1 MRIRKKSVK
10 ISSNSNSVKMTTQ
23 DLDMRISKTYI
34 KIFIRKHLVISEN
47 ANLTLKRKGG
57 GGGERNPSIPFEGWG
72 KELCFLGGEGGGVFT
87 IVSIIRLCFFVD
99 SIVLVVHYSRPFPAR
114 FVSVV
119 SVFSTVSFRWFRYF
133 SWFRFGVLVFRVL
146 AHVKKK

>member
-10 ISSNSNSVKMTTQ
+10 ISSNSNSVNMTTQ

-57 GGGERNPSIPFEGWG
+57 GGEKEIQAYHSRDGGRNIV
-72 KELCFLGGEGGGVFT
+72 FLGGKGGVFT

-133 SWFRFGVLVFRVL
+133 GWFRFGVSVFRVL
-146 AHVKKK
+146 AHVKK